1 MPTEDELKLA
11 KVHSERADVKGQRLE
26 HRFGHPALHVE
37 LFTPM
42 LHAKMMPLLS
52 QVYKGKISEDKA
64 KLNEYG
70 GANLDAQVVEGIK
83 IAAIE
88 QVRPTFRQ

>member
-1 MPTEDELKLA
+1 
-11 KVHSERADVKGQRLE
+11 
-26 HRFGHPALHVE
+26 
-37 LFTPM
+37 M